1 MSDLR
6 FCGHTLEPAELALIV
21 ELATR
26 YGRLSRHELAQTV
39 CELMGWHRPNGQPKT
54 IECRAL
60 LERMQEAGLIALPAL
75 KAGRPRGAVTSVPA
89 GSDPAPA
96 PLCDSLDRLQPIRL
110 ERVTTQAQRDL
121 WRTLIERHHYLGHRV
136 PFGAHL
142 RYLIQATAPS
152 PLVLGCLQFSSPAWR
167 LKGRDQWIGWDDATR
182 AQHLQSVICNSR
194 FLILPHVHVPNLAS
208 HVLALAL
215 RTVTTDWAAAYGVHP
230 LLAETLVDPARFTGR
245 AAGNAGHCYRA
256 ANWIDVGL
264 TTGRGREDRQHARHG
279 ASPKRIWLYPLVPN
293 ARQRLMQAP

>member
-1 MSDLR
+1 MDDIR

-26 YGRLSRHELAQTV
+26 YGRLSRHELALTV
-39 CELMGWHRPNGQPKT
+39 CELMGWQRPNGQPKT

-60 LERMQEAGLIALPAL
+60 LERMQEAGLMALPAL
-75 KAGRPRGAVTSVPA
+75 KSGRPHGSRTRVLVSPDPEPAVTDA
-89 GSDPAPA
+89 
-96 PLCDSLDRLQPIRL
+96 SLAALQPIRL
-110 ERVTTQAQRDL
+110 QRVATPGERTL
-121 WRTLIERHHYLGHRV
+121 WRTLIARHHYLGHRV

-142 RYLIQATAPS
+142 RYLIQTTSPH

-182 AQHLQSVICNSR
+182 ARRLQSVICNSR
-194 FLILPHVHVPNLAS
+194 FLILPHVHVSNLAS

-215 RTVTTDWAAAYGVHP
+215 RTVTTDWAAAYGIRP
-230 LLAETLVDPARFTGR
+230 LLAETLVDPARFTG
-245 AAGNAGHCYRA
+245 HCYRV

-264 TTGRGREDRQHARHG
+264 TTGRGREDRQHTRHG
-279 ASPKRIWLYPLVPN
+279 VSPKRIWLYPLAPN
-293 ARQRLMQAP
+293 ARQRLTQTL

>member
-1 MSDLR
+1 MEDIR
-6 FCGHTLEPAELALIV
+6 FCGQVLETQQRSLIV
-21 ELATR
+21 ALVKR

-39 CELMGWHRPNGQPKT
+39 CELLDWHRPNGQPKT

-75 KAGRPRGAVTSVPA
+75 KAGRPRGASTSVLVS
-89 GSDPAPA
+89 SDPEPAAADA
-96 PLCDSLDRLQPIRL
+96 PLATLQPIRL
-110 ERVTTQAQRDL
+110 QRVATAEERTL

>member
-39 CELMGWHRPNGQPKT
+39 CELLGWQRPNGQPKT

-60 LERMQEAGLIALPAL
+60 LERMQEAGLIGLPAL
-75 KAGRPRGAVTSVPA
+75 KSGRPRGAGSSVPV
-89 GSDPAPA
+89 SPDPESA
-96 PLCDSLDRLQPIRL
+96 PLDAPLATLQPIRL
-110 ERVTTQAQRDL
+110 QRVATPGERTL

-142 RYLIQATAPS
+142 RYLIQTTS
-152 PLVLGCLQFSSPAWR
+152 PHPRVLGCLQFSSPAWR

-194 FLILPHVHVPNLAS
+194 FLLLPHVRVPNLAS

-215 RTVTTDWAAAYGVHP
+215 RTVTTDWTAAYGIRP
-230 LLAETLVDPARFTGR
+230 LLAETLVDPARFTG
-245 AAGNAGHCYRA
+245 HCYRV

-264 TTGRGREDRQHARHG
+264 TTGRGREDRQHTRHG
-279 ASPKRIWLYPLVPN
+279 VSPKRIWLYPLAPN
-293 ARQRLMQAP
+293 ARQRLTQTL

>member
-39 CELMGWHRPNGQPKT
+39 CELMGWQRPNGQPKA

-60 LERMQEAGLIALPAL
+60 LEELDRNGLIALPGL

-96 PLCDSLDRLQPIRL
+96 PLCDSLDTLAPIRL

-121 WRTLIERHHYLGHRV
+121 WRTLIARHHYLGHRV

-142 RYLIQATAPS
+142 RYLIQATSPS
-152 PLVLGCLQFSSPAWR
+152 PIVLGCLQFSSPAWR

-194 FLILPHVHVPNLAS
+194 FLILPHVRVPNLAS

-215 RTVTTDWAAAYGVHP
+215 RTVATDWTAAYGVKP
-230 LLAETLVDPARFTGR
+230 LLAETLVDPARFTG
-245 AAGNAGHCYRA
+245 HCYLA

-264 TTGRGREDRQHARHG
+264 TTGRGREDRQHTRHG
-279 ASPKRIWLYPLVPN
+279 ASPKRIWLYPLAPN
-293 ARQRLMQAP
+293 VRQRLMQAL